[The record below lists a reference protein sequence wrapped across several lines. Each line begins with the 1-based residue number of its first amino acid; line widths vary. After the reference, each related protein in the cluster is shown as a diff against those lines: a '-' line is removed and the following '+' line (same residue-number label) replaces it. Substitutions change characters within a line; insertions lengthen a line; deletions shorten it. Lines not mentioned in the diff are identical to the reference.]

1 MIMDR
6 FARQYV
12 LPGFGKAAQ
21 QKLKKSKILV
31 IGAGGLGCPALLY
44 LAAAGVGTIGIM
56 DGDMVSMSNLNRQ
69 ILFGESDLGLNKA
82 ETAAHFLKSKY
93 SDICIECI
101 PEFITTENA
110 VSVISKYDLILDG
123 SDNFPTRYLVNDA
136 CVLLEKPM
144 VFGAI
149 YQNQGQVGILNA
161 KDSNSV
167 NYRDLFPDPPTAYEI
182 PNCNETGVLGVLP
195 GIIGTIQATEAIK
208 FVTGYGN
215 TLIDKMLFYNLLDHQ
230 SYEVALS
237 KNPEAQHL
245 TPKTI
250 GQLKEI
256 DYAVVCG
263 NGDSISWSDAFAL
276 LKKFPEGKLIDVREK
291 DEAPRLKNIH
301 HISVP
306 VSGIEEIPSI
316 LSPIDPLL
324 LFCQSGIRS
333 LKTVK
338 ILENAFPGKKIH
350 SISGGIEDMDSPINK
365 KYHGN

>member
-44 LAAAGVGTIGIM
+44 LAAAGVGTVGIM
-56 DGDMVSMSNLNRQ
+56 DGDMVSLSNLNRQ
-69 ILFGESDLGLNKA
+69 VLFGESDLGLNKA
-82 ETAAHFLKSKY
+82 ETAAHYLKSKY
-93 SDICIECI
+93 SDIQIDCI

-110 VSVISKYDLILDG
+110 ATIISKYDLILDG

-136 CVLLEKPM
+136 CVLLKKPL

-149 YQNQGQVGILNA
+149 YQNQGQVSIMNA
-161 KDSNSV
+161 VDSNSI

-195 GIIGTIQATEAIK
+195 GIIGTIQAAEAIK
-208 FVTGYGN
+208 YVTGYGRS
-215 TLIDKMLFYNLLDHQ
+215 LIDKMLFYNLLDHQ

-237 KNPEAQHL
+237 KNPEAHQS
-245 TPKTI
+245 TPKTFA
-250 GQLKEI
+250 QFKEI

-263 NGDSISWSDAFAL
+263 NGDSISWSDAFGL

-291 DEAPRLKNIH
+291 DEVPRLKNIH

-306 VSGIEEIPSI
+306 ASGIEEIPSI

-338 ILENAFPGKKIH
+338 TLENAFPGKKIH
-350 SISGGIEDMDSPINK
+350 SISGGIEAIDSPINK
-365 KYHGN
+365 NYHGY

>member
-6 FARQYV
+6 FARQQV
-12 LPGFGKAAQ
+12 LPGFGKEAQ
-21 QKLKKSKILV
+21 EKLKHSKILV

-56 DGDMVSMSNLNRQ
+56 DGDMVSLSNLNRQ

-93 SDICIECI
+93 SDIHIDCI

-110 VSVISKYDLILDG
+110 APVISKYDLILDG
-123 SDNFPTRYLVNDA
+123 SDNFPTRYLVNDI
-136 CVLLEKPM
+136 CVLLKKPL

-208 FVTGYGN
+208 FITGFGS

-230 SYEVALS
+230 SYEVGLN
-237 KNPEAQHL
+237 KNPDAHL
-245 TPKTI
+245 SMPNTI
-250 GQLKEI
+250 AEFMEV

-263 NGDSISWSDAFAL
+263 NGDSINWVEAIGL
-276 LKKFPEGKLIDVREK
+276 LKKFPDGKLIDVREK
-291 DEAPRLKNIH
+291 DEAPRLKKIKH
-301 HISVP
+301 LSFP
-306 VSGIEEIPSI
+306 VSEIEETIGVLNS
-316 LSPIDPLL
+316 IDPVL

-338 ILENAFPGKKIH
+338 ILEKAFPGKKIH
-350 SISGGIEDMDSPINK
+350 SISGGIEALDSPINK
-365 KYHGN
+365 NYHGN

>member
-1 MIMDR
+1 MDR
-6 FARQYV
+6 FARQHV
-12 LPGFGKAAQ
+12 LPGFGKEAQ
-21 QKLKKSKILV
+21 EKLKKSRILV

-44 LAAAGVGTIGIM
+44 LAAAGVGTVGIM
-56 DGDMVSMSNLNRQ
+56 DGDMVSLSNLNRQ
-69 ILFGESDLGLNKA
+69 ILFGENDLGLNKA

-93 SDICIECI
+93 SDIHIDCI

-110 VSVISKYDLILDG
+110 ASIISKYDLILDG
-123 SDNFPTRYLVNDA
+123 SDNFPTRYLVNDI
-136 CVLLEKPM
+136 CVLLGKPL

-161 KDSNSV
+161 KDTDSV

-208 FVTGYGN
+208 FITGYGN

-230 SYEVALS
+230 SYEVALN
-237 KNPEAQHL
+237 KNPKAQI
-245 TPKTI
+245 TMPKSI
-250 GQLKEI
+250 AEFMEV

-263 NGDSISWSDAFAL
+263 NGDSINWEEAFGL
-276 LKKFPEGKLIDVREK
+276 LEKFPDGKLIDVREK
-291 DEAPRLKNIH
+291 DETPRLKNIKH
-301 HISVP
+301 LSVP
-306 VSGIEEIPSI
+306 VSEIEETTGT
-316 LSPIDPLL
+316 LGPIDPLL

-338 ILENAFPGKKIH
+338 ILEKAFPGKKIH
-350 SISGGIEDMDSPINK
+350 SISGGIEALDSPINK
-365 KYHGN
+365 NHHGN

>member
-12 LPGFGKAAQ
+12 LPGFGKEAQ
-21 QKLKKSKILV
+21 KKLNKSKILV

-44 LAAAGVGTIGIM
+44 LAAAGVGTVGIM
-56 DGDMVSMSNLNRQ
+56 DGDTVSLSNLNRQ

-82 ETAAHFLKSKY
+82 ETSAHYLKSKY
-93 SDICIECI
+93 SDIQIDCI

-110 VSVISKYDLILDG
+110 ASFISKYDLILDG

-136 CVLLEKPM
+136 CVLLKKPM

-149 YQNQGQVGILNA
+149 YQNQGQVSIMNA
-161 KDSNSV
+161 VDSNSV

-195 GIIGTIQATEAIK
+195 GIIGTIQAAEAIK
-208 FVTGYGN
+208 YVTGYGRS
-215 TLIDKMLFYNLLDHQ
+215 LIDKMLFYNLLDHQ

-237 KNPEAQHL
+237 KNLEAHHS

-250 GQLKEI
+250 AQLKEI

-263 NGDSISWSDAFAL
+263 NGDSISWIDAFEL
-276 LKKFPEGKLIDVREK
+276 LKKFPDAKLIDVREK
-291 DEAPRLKNIH
+291 DEAPRLKNVN

-306 VSGIEEIPSI
+306 FSGIEEIPSI
-316 LSPIDPLL
+316 LRPIDPLL
-324 LFCQSGIRS
+324 LFCQSGVRS

-350 SISGGIEDMDSPINK
+350 SISGGIEAMDSPINK
-365 KYHGN
+365 KDHGN

>member
-1 MIMDR
+1 MDR
-6 FARQYV
+6 FARQRL
-12 LPGFGKAAQ
+12 LPGFGKDAQ
-21 QKLKKSKILV
+21 EKLRKSKVLV

-44 LAAAGVGTIGIM
+44 LAAAGVGTLGIM
-56 DGDMVSMSNLNRQ
+56 DGDMVSLSNLNRQ

-82 ETAAHFLKSKY
+82 ETAAQFLKSKY
-93 SDICIECI
+93 FDIHLDCI

-110 VSVISKYDLILDG
+110 EIFISKYDLILDG

-136 CVLLEKPM
+136 CVLLGKPL

-161 KDSNSV
+161 IDSESI

-208 FVTGYGN
+208 FITGFGK

-230 SYEVALS
+230 SYEVVLN
-237 KNPEAQHL
+237 KNKNAHHSA
-245 TPKTI
+245 PKSL
-250 GQLKEI
+250 GDFRQV
-256 DYAVVCG
+256 DYAIVCG
-263 NGDSISWSDAFAL
+263 NGDSVNWEEALEL
-276 LKKFPEGKLIDVREK
+276 LKKFPDGKLIDVREK
-291 DEAPRLKNIH
+291 DEAPRLKNIKH
-301 HISVP
+301 LAVP
-306 VSGIEEIPSI
+306 LSEIEQTTENLNS
-316 LSPIDPLL
+316 IDPLL

-338 ILENAFPGKKIH
+338 LLEKAYPGKKIH
-350 SISGGIEDMDSPINK
+350 SISGGIEALDSPINK
-365 KYHGN
+365 NYYGN